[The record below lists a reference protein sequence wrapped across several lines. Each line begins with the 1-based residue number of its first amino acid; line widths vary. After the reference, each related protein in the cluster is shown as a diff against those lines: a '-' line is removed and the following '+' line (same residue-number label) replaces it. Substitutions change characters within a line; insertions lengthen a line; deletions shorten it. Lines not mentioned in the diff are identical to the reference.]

1 MKKWPLLS
9 LLLLPSLLSANPFLS
24 LETAHNLGKPM
35 TEAMTERAAAR
46 WEPMFAAGRGVGTF
60 TNIRMSQ
67 IDPSIGVAD
76 WGWHLDGKVQNGQLI
91 VQTVGGKIDIFY
103 YTEKPAKRRNTAMEG
118 QAADSASTALGLSMG
133 AVEGNPLLAG
143 MSGPAIAAV
152 KLGVGY
158 AVQNH
163 APLDSC
169 AGYSFV
175 AGPLGYGA
183 AAWNGALLLG
193 YGAAAATPVA
203 TIAMLIAH
211 LFGED
216 PIWQCIPKDL
226 LPVSVADSANGR
238 SRSEVSYF
246 AGNAIH

>member
-1 MKKWPLLS
+1 LV
-9 LLLLPSLLSANPFLS
+9 
-24 LETAHNLGKPM
+24 LENAHNLGLPM

-60 TNIRMSQ
+60 SNVRMSQ

-91 VQTVGGKIDIFY
+91 VQTSDGKIDIFY

-158 AVQNH
+158 AVQKY
-163 APLDSC
+163 APIDSC
-169 AGYSFV
+169 VGYSSV

-193 YGAAAATPVA
+193 AGPAGAIPALAAIAAAHF
-203 TIAMLIAH
+203 L
-211 LFGED
+211 GED

-226 LPVSVADSANGR
+226 LPVSVVAAENGK
-238 SRSEVSYF
+238 SRSADSYF
-246 AGNAIH
+246 ARNAIH

>member
-1 MKKWPLLS
+1 MNVIKVFSALLFS
-9 LLLLPSLLSANPFLS
+9 FPVFANPFLA
-24 LETAHNLGKPM
+24 LETAHNIDNPM

-46 WEPMFAAGRGVGTF
+46 WEPMFEAGRGVGAF

-67 IDPSIGVAD
+67 TDPSIGVAD

-158 AVQNH
+158 AVQKY
-163 APLDSC
+163 APIDSC
-169 AGYSFV
+169 VGYSSV

-183 AAWNGALLLG
+183 AVWNGALLLG
-193 YGAAAATPVA
+193 AGPAGAIPALAATAAAHF
-203 TIAMLIAH
+203 L
-211 LFGED
+211 GED
-216 PIWQCIPKDL
+216 PIWQCVPKDL
-226 LPVSVADSANGR
+226 LPVSVADSTNGR